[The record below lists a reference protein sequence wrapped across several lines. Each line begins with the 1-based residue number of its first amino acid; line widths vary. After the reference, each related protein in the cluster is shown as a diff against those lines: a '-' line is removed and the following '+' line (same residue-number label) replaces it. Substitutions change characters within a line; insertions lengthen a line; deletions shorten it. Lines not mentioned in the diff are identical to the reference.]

1 MKRDLYQILGVSKT
15 ASNDEIRKAYR
26 KKAKESHP
34 DLHPDDQQKADEFK
48 AASAAFEILGDE
60 EKRAQYDRGEIDSD
74 GNPTGFAGA
83 GGAGFGGQ
91 GGFEGFSH
99 GGFQGDPFE
108 DILAGMFGGQR
119 RKPGPRKGADLRY
132 RVEIS
137 FEDAVQ
143 GAKRQMTMGDGKA
156 LNVSIPPGIE
166 TGQVLRLKS
175 QGQPSTTGGP
185 PGDALLEVNVRPS
198 DTWTRDGA
206 DLRMSVSVPLK
217 TAVLG
222 GSVDVKTPGGY
233 VTLKVP
239 EGSNTG
245 SVLRLRGKGVQ
256 FKDKPGHLYVR
267 LEITLED
274 PKDKGLKEWASKS
287 A

>member
-1 MKRDLYQILGVSKT
+1 
-15 ASNDEIRKAYR
+15 
-26 KKAKESHP
+26 
-34 DLHPDDQQKADEFK
+34 
-48 AASAAFEILGDE
+48 
-60 EKRAQYDRGEIDSD
+60 
-74 GNPTGFAGA
+74 
-83 GGAGFGGQ
+83 
-91 GGFEGFSH
+91 
-99 GGFQGDPFE
+99 
-108 DILAGMFGGQR
+108 
-119 RKPGPRKGADLRY
+119 
-132 RVEIS
+132 
-137 FEDAVQ
+137 
-143 GAKRQMTMGDGKA
+143 MTMGDGKA

-198 DTWTRDGA
+198 DTWRREGA
-206 DLRMSVSVPLK
+206 DLRMSVPVPLE

-222 GSVDVKTPGGY
+222 GSVEVKTPGGY

-256 FKDKPGHLYVR
+256 FKDKPGHLYAR
-267 LEITLED
+267 LEITLDD

-287 A
+287 AQ